1 MAEERILEQRKE
13 KVEKLKELGYEP
25 YAYRYEVNAKA
36 GELLQR
42 FGKVKSEEERESEEL
57 PQEELS
63 LAGRI
68 MSMRIMGKAAF
79 FHIQDES
86 GKIQCY
92 IRRDTVGA
100 DFYNKVF
107 KKLIDI
113 GDIVGVKGTLFR
125 TRTGE
130 LTLEVKELTPLT
142 KSLRPL
148 PEKWHG
154 LKDTEKRYRQRY
166 LDLIV
171 NPEVREIFR
180 TRTKVIKKIREFLDS
195 RGFIEVET
203 PILQPIAS
211 GAAARP
217 FITHYNALDIDVY
230 LRIAPELYLKR
241 LLVGGFERVYELGK
255 NFRNEGIST
264 RHNPEFTMVEWYMAY
279 ADYNDLMEMT
289 EELFEFLLDEIFGKG
304 VREIEYQGTKIS
316 FERPFRRI
324 SYLGE
329 LSKKTGLTEEELLH
343 DEEKVLAK
351 AKELGIE
358 KAEELS
364 HFKRVQELF
373 EALVE
378 PELIQPTFVID
389 FPKAISPLAKEK
401 RGNPELVERFELFIF
416 GREIANAY
424 TELNN
429 PKEQEERFKQQLEE
443 KAKGDEEAMEYD
455 ADFITA
461 LEYGMPPTAGEG
473 IGIDRLVMLFTDK
486 DSIREVLLFPQL
498 RPEKRCSE
506 EICEVEPEKKEE

>member
-1 MAEERILEQRKE
+1 MAEEKSLEQKILEQRKE
-13 KVEKLKELGYEP
+13 KAEKLKEFGFEP
-25 YAYRYEVNAKA
+25 YAYKYEVTTTAK
-36 GELLQR
+36 ELLDR
-42 FGKVKSEEERESEEL
+42 FGRHKEGEEREKEEL
-57 PQEELS
+57 PAEEFS

-79 FHIQDES
+79 FHIQDGTER
-86 GKIQCY
+86 IQCY
-92 IRRDTVGA
+92 IRRDTVGEE
-100 DFYNKVF
+100 FYNKVF

-113 GDIVGVKGTLFR
+113 GDIVGVKGKLFR
-125 TRTGE
+125 TKTGE
-130 LTLEVKELTPLT
+130 LTVEVSEMVPLT

-154 LKDTEKRYRQRY
+154 LKDVEKRYRQRY

-180 TRTKVIKKIREFLDS
+180 TRTKIIKKLREFLDS
-195 RGFIEVET
+195 KGFMEVET
-203 PILQPIAS
+203 PVLQPIAS
-211 GAAARP
+211 GAAAKP

-264 RHNPEFTMVEWYMAY
+264 RHNPEFTMVEFYMAY
-279 ADYNDLMEMT
+279 ADYNDLMELT
-289 EELFEFLLDEIFGKG
+289 EELFEYLLDEIFGKG

-343 DEEKVLAK
+343 DEEKVLQK
-351 AKELGIE
+351 AREIGIE
-358 KAEELS
+358 NVEKLS

-378 PELIQPTFVID
+378 PELIQPTFVVD

-424 TELNN
+424 SELNN
-429 PKEQEERFKQQLEE
+429 PAEQEARFKQQLEE
-443 KAKGDEEAMEYD
+443 KAKGDDEAMEYD

-498 RPEKRCSE
+498 RPEKKCGE
-506 EICEVEPEKKEE
+506 EICEIE

>member
-1 MAEERILEQRKE
+1 MAEEKSLEQKILEQRKE
-13 KVEKLKELGYEP
+13 KAEKLKEFGYEP
-25 YAYRYEVNAKA
+25 YAYKYEVTTTAK
-36 GELLQR
+36 ELLDR
-42 FGKVKSEEERESEEL
+42 FGRHKEGEEREKEEL
-57 PQEELS
+57 PAEEFS

-79 FHIQDES
+79 FHIQDGTER
-86 GKIQCY
+86 IQCY
-92 IRRDTVGA
+92 IRRDTVGEE
-100 DFYNKVF
+100 FYNKVF

-113 GDIVGVKGTLFR
+113 GDIVGVKGKLFR
-125 TRTGE
+125 TKTGE
-130 LTLEVKELTPLT
+130 LTVEVSEMVPLT

-154 LKDTEKRYRQRY
+154 LKDVEKRYRQRY

-180 TRTKVIKKIREFLDS
+180 TRTKVIKKLREFLDS
-195 RGFIEVET
+195 KGFMEVET
-203 PILQPIAS
+203 PVLQPIAS
-211 GAAARP
+211 GAAAKP

-264 RHNPEFTMVEWYMAY
+264 RHNPEFTMVEFYMAY
-279 ADYNDLMEMT
+279 ADYNDLMELT
-289 EELFEFLLDEIFGKG
+289 EELFEYLLDEIFGKG

-343 DEEKVLAK
+343 DEEKVLQK
-351 AKELGIE
+351 AREIGIE
-358 KAEELS
+358 NVEKLS

-378 PELIQPTFVID
+378 PELIQPTFVVD

-424 TELNN
+424 SELNN
-429 PKEQEERFKQQLEE
+429 PAEQEARFKQQLEE
-443 KAKGDEEAMEYD
+443 KAKGDDEAMEYD

-498 RPEKRCSE
+498 RPEKKCGE
-506 EICEVEPEKKEE
+506 EICEIE

>member
-1 MAEERILEQRKE
+1 MAEEKILEQRKE
-13 KVEKLKELGYEP
+13 KVEKIRELGFEP

-36 GELLQR
+36 GELLEK
-42 FGKVKSEEERESEEL
+42 FGKTKSEEEREKEEL
-57 PQEELS
+57 PKEEFS

-86 GKIQCY
+86 GRIQCY

-100 DFYNKVF
+100 DFYNQVF

-113 GDIVGVKGTLFR
+113 GDIVGVRGTLFR

-130 LTLEVKELTPLT
+130 LTLEVKELTLLT

-180 TRTKVIKKIREFLDS
+180 VRTKVIKKIREFLDS
-195 RGFIEVET
+195 RGFMEVET

-211 GAAARP
+211 GAAAKP
-217 FITHYNALDIDVY
+217 FITHYNALDINVY

-304 VREIEYQGTKIS
+304 IREIEYQGTKLS
-316 FERPFRRI
+316 FKRPFRRI

-329 LSKKTGLTEEELLH
+329 LSKKTGLSEEELLH
-343 DEEKVLAK
+343 DEEKVLK
-351 AKELGIE
+351 VAKEVGIE
-358 KAEELS
+358 RAEELS

-401 RGNPELVERFELFIF
+401 RGNPELVERFELFVF

-461 LEYGMPPTAGEG
+461 LEHGMPPTAGEG
-473 IGIDRLVMLFTDK
+473 IGIDRLVMLFTNQ

-498 RPEKRCSE
+498 RPEKRCGE
-506 EICEVEPEKKEE
+506 EICEIEPEKKKE